1 MHQNSS
7 QICTLVAG
15 HAEMGSSISLSPLR
29 RPREVQGPH
38 HLKPLSNKGHVI
50 VYSRIEEGMAAATT
64 PKQAW
69 PAIFFLLL
77 LSGGSSGG
85 CPAVCDCTSQ
95 PRAVLCAHRRL
106 EAVPGG
112 LPLDTALLDL
122 SGNRLWGLQRG
133 MLSRL
138 GLLRELD
145 LSYNQ
150 LSTLEPGAFHGLQSL
165 LTLRLQGNRLRI
177 MGPRVFSGLSSLT
190 LLDIRLN
197 QIVLFL
203 DGAFGELGSL
213 QQLEV
218 GDNHLVFVA
227 PGAFAGLAKLS
238 TLTLERC
245 NLSTVPGPALARLPA
260 LGVLRLQEL
269 DIGRL
274 PGGAL
279 QGLGQLKELE
289 IHHWPP
295 LEALEPGSL
304 TGLNLSSL
312 AITRCN
318 LSSVPF
324 QALYHLS
331 FLRVLDL
338 SQNPISAIPAR
349 RLSPLVRLQEL
360 RLSGACLTSI
370 AAHAFHGLTAFH
382 LLDVADNALQ
392 TLEETAFSSPDKLV
406 TLRLSGNPLT
416 CDCRL
421 VWLLRL
427 RRRLDFGTSPPACA
441 GPQNVQGKSLR
452 EFSDILPPGHFTC
465 QPALIRKSGP
475 RWVIAEEG
483 GHAVFSCSGDGDP
496 APIVSWMRPQG
507 AWLGRAGRVRVL
519 EDGTLEIRSVQLRDR
534 GAYVCVVSNVAG
546 NDSLRTWLE
555 VIQVE
560 PPNSTLSDPNIT
572 MPGIPGPFFLDSR
585 GIAMVLAVGFLPFL
599 TSVTLCFGL
608 IALWSK
614 GKGRVKHHMTF
625 DFVAP
630 RASGDKN
637 SGGNRV
643 TAKLF

>member
-1 MHQNSS
+1 
-7 QICTLVAG
+7 
-15 HAEMGSSISLSPLR
+15 
-29 RPREVQGPH
+29 
-38 HLKPLSNKGHVI
+38 
-50 VYSRIEEGMAAATT
+50 MAPATT
-64 PKQAW
+64 PKRAW
-69 PAIFFLLL
+69 PPRRPLLVLLL
-77 LSGGSSGG
+77 VLGGSGGG
-85 CPAVCDCTSQ
+85 CPPACDCASR
-95 PRAVLCAHRRL
+95 PRAVLCARRRL

-112 LPLDTALLDL
+112 LPPDTELLDL

-145 LSYNQ
+145 LSDNQ
-150 LSTLEPGAFHGLQSL
+150 LSALEPGAFLGLQSL
-165 LTLRLQGNRLRI
+165 LTLRLRGNRLRI
-177 MGPRVFSGLSSLT
+177 LGPGVFSGLSALT
-190 LLDIRLN
+190 LLDLRLN

-227 PGAFAGLAKLS
+227 AGAFAGLAKLRS
-238 TLTLERC
+238 LTLERC

-260 LGVLRLQEL
+260 LGALRLRDL

-274 PGGAL
+274 PAGAL
-279 QGLGQLKELE
+279 GGLGQLQELE
-289 IHHWPP
+289 IHRWPG
-295 LEALEPGSL
+295 LDALEPGSL
-304 TGLNLSSL
+304 AGLNLSSL

-318 LSSVPF
+318 LSAVPF
-324 QALYHLS
+324 QALRHLS

-338 SQNPISAIPAR
+338 SENPIAALPAR
-349 RLSPLVRLQEL
+349 ALGALVRLQEL
-360 RLSGACLTSI
+360 RLSGARLTSI
-370 AAHAFHGLTAFH
+370 AAHAFHGLPAFH

-392 TLEETAFSSPDKLV
+392 TLEETAFPSPDTLV

-421 VWLLRL
+421 LWLLRL
-427 RRRLDFGTSPPACA
+427 RGRLDFGSSAPLCA
-441 GPQNVQGKSLR
+441 GPRHVQGKSLR
-452 EFSDILPPGHFTC
+452 DFSDILPPGHFTC
-465 QPALIRKSGP
+465 RPALIRKSGP
-475 RWVIAEEG
+475 RWVVAEEG
-483 GHAVFSCSGDGDP
+483 GRAIFSCSGDGDP
-496 APIVSWMRPQG
+496 APTVSWMRPQG
-507 AWLGRAGRVRVL
+507 ARLGRAGRVRVL

-534 GAYVCVVSNVAG
+534 GPYVCVVSNVAG

-560 PPNSTLSDPNIT
+560 PPNGTLSDPNIT
-572 MPGIPGPFFLDSR
+572 MPGGPGPFSLDSR
-585 GIAMVLAVGFLPFL
+585 GVAMVLAVGFLPFL

-614 GKGRVKHHMTF
+614 SKGRVKHHVTF

-630 RASGDKN
+630 RPSGDKK

>member
-1 MHQNSS
+1 
-7 QICTLVAG
+7 
-15 HAEMGSSISLSPLR
+15 MGRPPALDACGAQLDAALQLLR
-29 RPREVQGPH
+29 T
-38 HLKPLSNKGHVI
+38 
-50 VYSRIEEGMAAATT
+50 EETMAVATT
-64 PKQAW
+64 TKQVW
-69 PAIFFLLL
+69 PPWTPLLFLLL
-77 LSGGSSGG
+77 LPGRGSGG
-85 CPAVCDCTSQ
+85 CPTVCDCTSQ
-95 PRAVLCAHRRL
+95 PRAVLCDHRRL

-112 LPLDTALLDL
+112 LPLDTELLDL

-138 GLLRELD
+138 GLLQELD

-150 LSTLEPGAFHGLQSL
+150 LSSLEPGAFLGLQSL

-177 MGPRVFSGLSSLT
+177 LGPGVFSGLPALT
-190 LLDIRLN
+190 LLDLRLN
-197 QIVLFL
+197 HIVLFL

-218 GDNHLVFVA
+218 GHNHLVFVA

-245 NLSTVPGPALARLPA
+245 NLSTVPGLALARLPE
-260 LGVLRLQEL
+260 LGALRLREL

-274 PGGAL
+274 PAGAL
-279 QGLGQLKELE
+279 QGLGRLRELE
-289 IHHWPP
+289 IHHWPA

-304 TGLNLSSL
+304 AGLNLSSL

-324 QALYHLS
+324 QALHHLS

-338 SQNPISAIPAR
+338 SQNPISVIPAR
-349 RLSPLVRLQEL
+349 GLSPLVRLQEL
-360 RLSGACLTSI
+360 HLSGACLTSI
-370 AAHAFHGLTAFH
+370 AAHAFHGLAAFH

-392 TLEETAFSSPDKLV
+392 TLEEAAFPSPDTLV

-421 VWLLRL
+421 LWLLRL
-427 RRRLDFGTSPPACA
+427 SHRLDFGASPPACA
-441 GPQNVQGKSLR
+441 GPQHVQGKSLR

-465 QPALIRKSGP
+465 QPALIRRSGP

-483 GHAVFSCSGDGDP
+483 GRAIFSCSGDGDP
-496 APIVSWMRPQG
+496 APTVSWMRPQG
-507 AWLGRAGRVRVL
+507 PWLGRAGRVRVL

-534 GAYVCVVSNVAG
+534 GAYVCVLSNIAG

-555 VIQVE
+555 VIPAE
-560 PPNSTLSDPNIT
+560 PPNGTVFDPNIT
-572 MPGIPGPFFLDSR
+572 MPGIPGPFLLDSR
-585 GIAMVLAVGFLPFL
+585 GVAMVLAVGFLPFL

-614 GKGRVKHHMTF
+614 GKGRVKHHVTF

-630 RASGDKN
+630 RPSGDK
-637 SGGNRV
+637 SAGGNRV

>member
-1 MHQNSS
+1 
-7 QICTLVAG
+7 
-15 HAEMGSSISLSPLR
+15 
-29 RPREVQGPH
+29 
-38 HLKPLSNKGHVI
+38 
-50 VYSRIEEGMAAATT
+50 MAAATARR
-64 PKQAW
+64 QAW
-69 PAIFFLLL
+69 LGWLPLLVLLL
-77 LSGGSSGG
+77 QPTRGSGG
-85 CPAVCDCTSQ
+85 CPAVCDCSSQ
-95 PRAVLCAHRRL
+95 PRAVLCARRRL
-106 EAVPGG
+106 DAVPGG
-112 LPLDTALLDL
+112 LPLDIELLDL

-138 GLLRELD
+138 GRLRELD
-145 LSYNQ
+145 LSFNL
-150 LSTLEPGAFHGLQSL
+150 LSALEPGAFHGLQSL

-177 MGPRVFSGLSSLT
+177 LGPGVFSGLPALT
-190 LLDIRLN
+190 LLDLRLN

-227 PGAFAGLAKLS
+227 AEAFAGLIRLS

-245 NLSTVPGPALARLPA
+245 NLSSVPGMALARLPT
-260 LGVLRLQEL
+260 LGTLRLREL
-269 DIGRL
+269 DIWKL
-274 PGGAL
+274 PAGAL
-279 QGLGQLKELE
+279 RGLGQLRELE
-289 IHHWPP
+289 IHHWPS

-304 TGLNLSSL
+304 LGLNLSSL

-324 QALYHLS
+324 QALHHLT

-349 RLSPLVRLQEL
+349 GLSALVRLQEL

-370 AAHAFHGLTAFH
+370 AAHAFHGLMAFH
-382 LLDVADNALQ
+382 MLDVADNALQ
-392 TLEETAFSSPDKLV
+392 TLEETAFPAPDKLV

-421 VWLLRL
+421 LWLLRL
-427 RRRLDFGTSPPACA
+427 RSHLDFGESPPACA
-441 GPQNVQGKSLR
+441 GPQHVQGKSLR
-452 EFSDILPPGHFTC
+452 DFSDILPPGHFTC
-465 QPALIRKSGP
+465 RPALIRSSGP
-475 RWVIAEEG
+475 RWVVAEEG
-483 GHAVFSCSGDGDP
+483 GQAAFSCSGEGDP
-496 APIVSWMRPQG
+496 APTVSWMRPQG
-507 AWLGRAGRVRVL
+507 ARLGKAGRVRVL
-519 EDGTLEIRSVQLRDR
+519 KDGTLKIRSVQLRDR
-534 GAYVCVVSNVAG
+534 GAYICVVSNAAG

-555 VIQVE
+555 VLQVE
-560 PPNSTLSDPNIT
+560 PPNGSFSDPNIT
-572 MPGIPGPFFLDSR
+572 TPGIPGPFFLDGR
-585 GIAMVLAVGFLPFL
+585 GVAMVLAVGFLPFL

-630 RASGDKN
+630 RPSGDKD

>member
-1 MHQNSS
+1 
-7 QICTLVAG
+7 
-15 HAEMGSSISLSPLR
+15 
-29 RPREVQGPH
+29 
-38 HLKPLSNKGHVI
+38 
-50 VYSRIEEGMAAATT
+50 MASATT
-64 PKQAW
+64 PKQAGHPW
-69 PAIFFLLL
+69 HPLLVLLL
-77 LSGGSSGG
+77 LLGGSSGS
-85 CPAVCDCTSQ
+85 CPSACDCTSR

-112 LPLDTALLDL
+112 LPPDTELLDL
-122 SGNRLWGLQRG
+122 SGNRLWGLPQG

-138 GLLRELD
+138 GLLQELD
-145 LSYNQ
+145 LSDNQ
-150 LSTLEPGAFHGLQSL
+150 LSALEPGAFLGLRSL
-165 LTLRLQGNRLRI
+165 LTLRLRGNRLRI
-177 MGPRVFSGLSSLT
+177 LGPGVFAGLSALV
-190 LLDIRLN
+190 LLDLRRN

-227 PGAFAGLAKLS
+227 PGAFVGLAKLRS
-238 TLTLERC
+238 LTLEHC
-245 NLSTVPGPALARLPA
+245 NLSSVPGPALARLPE
-260 LGVLRLQEL
+260 LGALRLRDL

-274 PGGAL
+274 PAGAL
-279 QGLGQLKELE
+279 RGLGQLRELE
-289 IHHWPP
+289 IHRWPA

-304 TGLNLSSL
+304 AGLNLSSL

-318 LSSVPF
+318 LSTVPF
-324 QALYHLS
+324 QALHHLS

-392 TLEETAFSSPDKLV
+392 TLEETAFPSPDTLV

-421 VWLLRL
+421 LWLLRL
-427 RRRLDFGTSPPACA
+427 RGRLDFGSAAPACA
-441 GPQNVQGKSLR
+441 GPRHVQGKSLR

-475 RWVIAEEG
+475 RWVTAEEG
-483 GHAVFSCSGDGDP
+483 GRALFSCSGDGDP
-496 APIVSWMRPQG
+496 APTVSWMRPQG
-507 AWLGRAGRVRVL
+507 ARLGRAGRVRVL

-534 GAYVCVVSNVAG
+534 GPYVCVVSNVAG

-555 VIQVE
+555 VIQAA
-560 PPNSTLSDPNIT
+560 PPNGTLSDRNIT
-572 MPGIPGPFFLDSR
+572 MPGGPGPFFLDSR
-585 GIAMVLAVGFLPFL
+585 GVAMVLAVGFLPFL

-614 GKGRVKHHMTF
+614 SKGRVKHHMTF

-630 RASGDKN
+630 RPSGDKK

>member
-1 MHQNSS
+1 MGRPP
-7 QICTLVAG
+7 TLAR
-15 HAEMGSSISLSPLR
+15 GS
-29 RPREVQGPH
+29 VQLDVTLQLPGT
-38 HLKPLSNKGHVI
+38 
-50 VYSRIEEGMAAATT
+50 EEGTAMGKAAT
-64 PKQAW
+64 QAW
-69 PAIFFLLL
+69 PPWAPVLFLLL
-77 LSGGSSGG
+77 LSAGSCGG
-85 CPAVCDCTSQ
+85 CPAVCDCASQ
-95 PRAVLCAHRRL
+95 PRAVLCPLRRL

-112 LPLDTALLDL
+112 LPPDTELLDL

-138 GLLRELD
+138 GLLQELD

-150 LSTLEPGAFHGLQSL
+150 LSMLEPGAFEGLQSL

-177 MGPRVFSGLSSLT
+177 LGPGIFSGLSALT
-190 LLDIRLN
+190 LLDLRLN

-227 PGAFAGLAKLS
+227 PGAFTGLARLS
-238 TLTLERC
+238 ALTLERC
-245 NLSTVPGPALARLPA
+245 NLSSVPGLALARLRA
-260 LGVLRLQEL
+260 LRALRLREL

-274 PGGAL
+274 PAGAL
-279 QGLGQLKELE
+279 RGLGQLKELE
-289 IHHWPP
+289 IRSWPA

-304 TGLNLSSL
+304 AGLNLSSL
-312 AITRCN
+312 AITHCN
-318 LSSVPF
+318 LSAVPF
-324 QALYHLS
+324 QALHHLS

-349 RLSPLVRLQEL
+349 GLSPLVRLQEL
-360 RLSGACLTSI
+360 RLAGACLTSI
-370 AAHAFHGLTAFH
+370 AANAFHGLAAFH

-392 TLEETAFSSPDKLV
+392 TLEETAFPSPDKLV

-421 VWLLRL
+421 LWLLRL
-427 RRRLDFGTSPPACA
+427 RSHLDFGASPPACA
-441 GPQNVQGKSLR
+441 GPQPLQGKSLR

-483 GHAVFSCSGDGDP
+483 GRAVFSCSGDGDP
-496 APIVSWMRPQG
+496 APTVSWMRPQG
-507 AWLGRAGRVRVL
+507 PRLGRAGRVRAL
-519 EDGTLEIRSVQLRDR
+519 EDGTLEIRSVQLQDQ
-534 GAYVCVVSNVAG
+534 GAYVCMVSNVAG

-560 PPNSTLSDPNIT
+560 PPNGTLSDPNIT

-585 GIAMVLAVGFLPFL
+585 GVAMVLAVGFLPFL

-630 RASGDKN
+630 RPSGDKN

>member
-1 MHQNSS
+1 MDSLTSPLWRSGKIQGYHR
-7 QICTLVAG
+7 LK
-15 HAEMGSSISLSPLR
+15 SLSKK
-29 RPREVQGPH
+29 GP
-38 HLKPLSNKGHVI
+38 VI
-50 VYSRIEEGMAAATT
+50 IYSRTEEGMAVVTA
-64 PKQAW
+64 PKQDWALW
-69 PAIFFLLL
+69 RPLLFLLL
-77 LSGGSSGG
+77 LPGGNSGR

-95 PRAVLCAHRRL
+95 LRAVLCAHRQL

-112 LPLDTALLDL
+112 LPLDTELLDL

-138 GLLRELD
+138 CLLQELD

-165 LTLRLQGNRLRI
+165 LTLRLQSNRLRV
-177 MGPRVFSGLSSLT
+177 MGPHVFSGLSALT
-190 LLDIRLN
+190 LLDLRSN

-218 GDNHLVFVA
+218 GDNHLVFVT
-227 PGAFAGLAKLS
+227 PGAFSGLAKLG

-245 NLSTVPGPALARLPA
+245 NLSTVPGLALAHLPA
-260 LGVLRLQEL
+260 LVVLRLREL

-274 PGGAL
+274 PAGVL
-279 QGLGQLKELE
+279 RGLGQLKELE
-289 IHHWPP
+289 IHHWPS
-295 LEALEPGSL
+295 LGALESGSL
-304 TGLNLSSL
+304 VGLNLSSL
-312 AITRCN
+312 AITHCN

-324 QALYHLS
+324 QALHHLS
-331 FLRVLDL
+331 FLKVLDL

-392 TLEETAFSSPDKLV
+392 TLEETAFPSPDKLV

-421 VWLLRL
+421 LWLLRL
-427 RRRLDFGTSPPACA
+427 CRHLDFGTSPPACA
-441 GPQNVQGKSLR
+441 GPRHVQGKSLR

-496 APIVSWMRPQG
+496 APTVSWMRPQG
-507 AWLGRAGRVRVL
+507 AWLGRAGRVRVRG
-519 EDGTLEIRSVQLRDR
+519 DGALEIRSVQRRDR

-555 VIQVE
+555 VIQTE
-560 PPNSTLSDPNIT
+560 PANGTLSDANIT
-572 MPGIPGPFFLDSR
+572 VPRTPEPFLLDSR
-585 GIAMVLAVGFLPFL
+585 GIAVVLAVGFLPFL
-599 TSVTLCFGL
+599 TSVALCFGL

-614 GKGRVKHHMTF
+614 SKGRVKHHMTF

-630 RASGDKN
+630 RPSGDKN
-637 SGGNRV
+637 SGGHRV

>member
-1 MHQNSS
+1 MD
-7 QICTLVAG
+7 
-15 HAEMGSSISLSPLR
+15 
-29 RPREVQGPH
+29 
-38 HLKPLSNKGHVI
+38 
-50 VYSRIEEGMAAATT
+50 AATA
-64 PKQAW
+64 PKPAW
-69 PAIFFLLL
+69 PPWPPLLFLLL
-77 LSGGSSGG
+77 LPGAGSAS
-85 CPAVCDCTSQ
+85 CPAVCDCASQ

-106 EAVPGG
+106 EAIPGG
-112 LPLDTALLDL
+112 LPPDTELLDL
-122 SGNRLWGLQRG
+122 SGNHLWGLQQG

-150 LSTLEPGAFHGLQSL
+150 LSTLEPGTFHGLQSL

-177 MGPRVFSGLSSLT
+177 MGPGVFSGLSALI
-190 LLDIRLN
+190 LLDLRFN

-213 QQLEV
+213 RQLEV
-218 GDNHLVFVA
+218 GNNHLVFVA
-227 PGAFAGLAKLS
+227 PGAFTGLVQLS
-238 TLTLERC
+238 ALTLERC
-245 NLSTVPGPALARLPA
+245 NLSMVPGMALARLPA
-260 LGVLRLQEL
+260 LVALRLREL
-269 DIGRL
+269 DIERL
-274 PGGAL
+274 PAGAL

-289 IHHWPP
+289 IHHWPS
-295 LEALEPGSL
+295 LEALDPGSL
-304 TGLNLSSL
+304 VGLNLSSL
-312 AITRCN
+312 AITHCN

-331 FLRVLDL
+331 FLRALDL

-360 RLSGACLTSI
+360 RLSGAGLTSI

-382 LLDVADNALQ
+382 LLDVADNNLQ
-392 TLEETAFSSPDKLV
+392 TLEESAFPSPDKLV

-421 VWLLRL
+421 LWLLRL
-427 RRRLDFGTSPPACA
+427 RSHLDFGSEPPACA
-441 GPQNVQGKSLR
+441 GPQHVQGKNLR
-452 EFSDILPPGHFTC
+452 EFADILPPGHFTC
-465 QPALIRKSGP
+465 KPALIRKSGP

-483 GHAVFSCSGDGDP
+483 GYAGFSCSGEGDP
-496 APIVSWMRPQG
+496 APTISWMRPQG
-507 AWLGRAGRVRVL
+507 PWLGRAGRIRVL
-519 EDGTLEIRSVQLRDR
+519 EDGTLEIHSVQLRDR
-534 GAYVCVVSNVAG
+534 GPYVCVVSNAAG
-546 NDSLRTWLE
+546 TDSLRTWLE

-560 PPNSTLSDPNIT
+560 PPNGTLSDPNIT
-572 MPGIPGPFFLDSR
+572 MPGIPGPFLLDSR
-585 GIAMVLAVGFLPFL
+585 GVAMVLAVGFLPFL

-614 GKGRVKHHMTF
+614 GKGHVKHHTTF

-630 RASGDKN
+630 RPSGDKN

>member
-1 MHQNSS
+1 MA
-7 QICTLVAG
+7 T
-15 HAEMGSSISLSPLR
+15 
-29 RPREVQGPH
+29 
-38 HLKPLSNKGHVI
+38 
-50 VYSRIEEGMAAATT
+50 AAAL
-64 PKQAW
+64 KLAW
-69 PAIFFLLL
+69 PPWLLL
-77 LSGGSSGG
+77 LLLLFLPTHGSGG
-85 CPAVCDCTSQ
+85 CPAVCDCASQ

-112 LPLDTALLDL
+112 LPLDTELLDL

-138 GLLRELD
+138 GLLQELD

-165 LTLRLQGNRLRI
+165 VSLKLQGNRLRI
-177 MGPRVFSGLSSLT
+177 MAPGVFAGLSALT
-190 LLDIRLN
+190 LLDLRLN

-203 DGAFGELGSL
+203 DGAFRELGSL

-227 PGAFAGLAKLS
+227 PGAFAGLARLRS
-238 TLTLERC
+238 LTLERC
-245 NLSTVPGPALARLPA
+245 NLSTVPGLALAQMPELVALRLRELDIWRLPA
-260 LGVLRLQEL
+260 
-269 DIGRL
+269 
-274 PGGAL
+274 GAL
-279 QGLGQLKELE
+279 RGLGQLKELE
-289 IHHWPP
+289 IHHWPS
-295 LEALEPGSL
+295 LEVLEPGSL
-304 TGLNLSSL
+304 QGLNLSSL

-318 LSSVPF
+318 LSTVPF
-324 QALYHLS
+324 QALHHLS
-331 FLRVLDL
+331 FLVVLDL

-349 RLSPLVRLQEL
+349 GLSPLVRLQEL
-360 RLSGACLTSI
+360 RLSGAGLTSI
-370 AAHAFHGLTAFH
+370 AAQAFHGLTAFH

-392 TLEETAFSSPDKLV
+392 TLEETAFPSPDKLV

-421 VWLLRL
+421 LWLLRL
-427 RRRLDFGTSPPACA
+427 RQRLDFGTSPPACA
-441 GPQNVQGKSLR
+441 GPQHVQGKSLR
-452 EFSDILPPGHFTC
+452 DFSDILPPDHFTC

-475 RWVIAEEG
+475 RWVTAEEG
-483 GHAVFSCSGDGDP
+483 SQAVFSCSGDGDP
-496 APIVSWMRPQG
+496 TPTVSWRRLRG

-534 GAYVCVVSNVAG
+534 GAYICMVSNVAG

-555 VIQVE
+555 VIPVE
-560 PPNSTLSDPNIT
+560 PINGTLDPNIT
-572 MPGIPGPFFLDSR
+572 MPEIPGPFFLDGR
-585 GIAMVLAVGFLPFL
+585 GVAMVLAVGFLPFL

-614 GKGRVKHHMTF
+614 GKGRVKHHVTF

-630 RASGDKN
+630 RPSGDKN

>member
-1 MHQNSS
+1 MA
-7 QICTLVAG
+7 VAT
-15 HAEMGSSISLSPLR
+15 A
-29 RPREVQGPH
+29 
-38 HLKPLSNKGHVI
+38 
-50 VYSRIEEGMAAATT
+50 

-69 PAIFFLLL
+69 PPWPPVFLLL
-77 LSGGSSGG
+77 LLPAMGSSGN
-85 CPAVCDCTSQ
+85 CPAVCDCASQ
-95 PRAVLCAHRRL
+95 PQAVLCAHRRL

-112 LPLDTALLDL
+112 LPLDTELLDL
-122 SGNRLWGLQRG
+122 SGNRLWGLQQG

-138 GLLRELD
+138 GQLRELD

-150 LSTLEPGAFHGLQSL
+150 LSTLEPGAFHGLRSL
-165 LTLRLQGNRLRI
+165 LILRLQGNRLRI
-177 MGPRVFSGLSSLT
+177 MGPGVFAGLSSLT
-190 LLDIRLN
+190 LLDLRLN

-203 DGAFGELGSL
+203 DGTFRELGSL

-260 LGVLRLQEL
+260 LGALRLREL

-274 PGGAL
+274 PAGAL
-279 QGLGQLKELE
+279 RGLGQLRELE
-289 IHHWPP
+289 IRHWPA

-304 TGLNLSSL
+304 GGLNLSTL
-312 AITRCN
+312 AITHCN

-324 QALYHLS
+324 QALHHLS
-331 FLRVLDL
+331 FLRALDL
-338 SQNPISAIPAR
+338 SRNPISAIPAR
-349 RLSPLVRLQEL
+349 RLSSLVRLQEL

-392 TLEETAFSSPDKLV
+392 TLEETAFPSPDKLV

-421 VWLLRL
+421 LWLLRL
-427 RRRLDFGTSPPACA
+427 RRRLDFGSTPPACA
-441 GPQNVQGKSLR
+441 GPQHVQGKSLR

-465 QPALIRKSGP
+465 RPALIRKSGP
-475 RWVIAEEG
+475 RWVMAEEG
-483 GHAVFSCSGDGDP
+483 GHAIFSCSGDGDP
-496 APIVSWMRPQG
+496 APTVSWMRPPG
-507 AWLGRAGRVRVL
+507 VRLGKAGRVRAL
-519 EDGTLEIRSVQLRDR
+519 QDGTLEIRSVQLRDR

-560 PPNSTLSDPNIT
+560 PPNGTLSDPNIT
-572 MPGIPGPFFLDSR
+572 SPGIPGPFFLDSK

-614 GKGRVKHHMTF
+614 GKGRVKHHVTF

-630 RASGDKN
+630 RTSGDKN

>member
-1 MHQNSS
+1 MPPSS
-7 QICTLVAG
+7 FS
-15 HAEMGSSISLSPLR
+15 GSPGSPGLLSS
-29 RPREVQGPH
+29 
-38 HLKPLSNKGHVI
+38 KALSKKAHVI
-50 VYSRIEEGMAAATT
+50 TCSRTEGRMEAPTAL
-64 PKQAW
+64 KQAW
-69 PAIFFLLL
+69 VQWPLILFLLL
-77 LSGGSSGG
+77 LLGGSSGS
-85 CPAVCDCTSQ
+85 CPAVCDCASQ
-95 PRAVLCAHRRL
+95 PQAVLCAHRRL

-112 LPLDTALLDL
+112 LPLDTELLDL
-122 SGNRLWGLQRG
+122 SRNRLWVLQRG

-150 LSTLEPGAFHGLQSL
+150 LSTLEPGAFHGLQHL
-165 LTLRLQGNRLRI
+165 LTLRLQSNRLRI
-177 MGPRVFSGLSSLT
+177 LGPGVFSGLSALT
-190 LLDIRLN
+190 LLDLRLN

-203 DGAFGELGSL
+203 DGAFRELGSL

-238 TLTLERC
+238 AFTLERC
-245 NLSTVPGPALARLPA
+245 NLSTVPGPALTHLPA
-260 LGVLRLQEL
+260 LVALRLREL

-274 PGGAL
+274 QAEAL
-279 QGLGQLKELE
+279 RGLGQLKELE
-289 IHHWPP
+289 IHHWPT
-295 LEALEPGSL
+295 LEALDPGSL
-304 TGLNLSSL
+304 IGLNLSSL

-324 QALYHLS
+324 QALHHLS

-338 SQNPISAIPAR
+338 SQNPISAIPAH

-360 RLSGACLTSI
+360 RLSRACLTSI

-392 TLEETAFSSPDKLV
+392 TLEETAFPSPNKLV

-421 VWLLRL
+421 LWLLRL
-427 RRRLDFGTSPPACA
+427 RHHLDFGASPPACA
-441 GPQNVQGKSLR
+441 GPQHVQGRRLS

-465 QPALIRKSGP
+465 KPALVRKSGP
-475 RWVIAEEG
+475 RWVIVGEG
-483 GHAVFSCSGDGDP
+483 GRAVFSCSGDGDP
-496 APIVSWMRPQG
+496 APTVSWMRPQG

-519 EDGTLEIRSVQLRDR
+519 EDGALEIRSVQLRDR

-555 VIQVE
+555 VIQVG
-560 PPNSTLSDPNIT
+560 PPNGTLSNLNMT
-572 MPGIPGPFFLDSR
+572 MPGIPGPFFLDNR
-585 GIAMVLAVGFLPFL
+585 GLAMVLAVGFLPFL

-614 GKGRVKHHMTF
+614 SKGRVKHHVTF

-630 RASGDKN
+630 RPSGDKS

>member
-1 MHQNSS
+1 MPH
-7 QICTLVAG
+7 LL
-15 HAEMGSSISLSPLR
+15 AERRWAAPSLPALR
-29 RPREVQGPH
+29 RPRKAQGDH
-38 HLKPLSNKGHVI
+38 HPKPLPNKDHVT
-50 VYSRIEEGMAAATT
+50 VCFRTEEGMATATT
-64 PKQAW
+64 PQQAW
-69 PAIFFLLL
+69 HPWRPLLVLLL
-77 LSGGSSGG
+77 LLGGGGGG
-85 CPAVCDCTSQ
+85 CPAACDCTSR

-112 LPLDTALLDL
+112 LPPDTELLDL

-138 GLLRELD
+138 GLLQELD
-145 LSYNQ
+145 LSDNQ
-150 LSTLEPGAFHGLQSL
+150 LSALEPGAFLGLQSL
-165 LTLRLQGNRLRI
+165 LTLRLRGNRLRI
-177 MGPRVFSGLSSLT
+177 LGPGVFSGLSALT
-190 LLDIRLN
+190 LLDLRLN

-227 PGAFAGLAKLS
+227 PGAFAGLAKLRS
-238 TLTLERC
+238 LTLERC
-245 NLSTVPGPALARLPA
+245 NLSTVPGPALARLPE
-260 LGVLRLQEL
+260 LGALRLRDL

-274 PGGAL
+274 PAGAL
-279 QGLGQLKELE
+279 GGLGQLQELE
-289 IHHWPP
+289 IHRWPA

-304 TGLNLSSL
+304 AGLNLSSL

-318 LSSVPF
+318 LSAVPF
-324 QALYHLS
+324 QALRHLS

-360 RLSGACLTSI
+360 RLSGAGLTSI

-392 TLEETAFSSPDKLV
+392 TLEETAFPSPDKLV

-421 VWLLRL
+421 LWLLRL
-427 RRRLDFGTSPPACA
+427 RGRLDFGSSAPACA
-441 GPQNVQGKSLR
+441 GPQHVQGKSLR

-483 GHAVFSCSGDGDP
+483 RRAIFSCSGDGDP
-496 APIVSWMRPQG
+496 APTVSWMRPQG
-507 AWLGRAGRVRVL
+507 ARLGRAGRVRVL

-534 GAYVCVVSNVAG
+534 GPYVCVVSNVAG

-560 PPNSTLSDPNIT
+560 PPNGTLSDLNIT
-572 MPGIPGPFFLDSR
+572 VPGGPGPFFLDSR
-585 GIAMVLAVGFLPFL
+585 GVAMVLAVGFLPFL

-614 GKGRVKHHMTF
+614 SKGRVKHHVTF

-630 RASGDKN
+630 RPSGDKK

>member
-1 MHQNSS
+1 
-7 QICTLVAG
+7 
-15 HAEMGSSISLSPLR
+15 MGQASALERCSAQLDATPQLLR
-29 RPREVQGPH
+29 PQG
-38 HLKPLSNKGHVI
+38 
-50 VYSRIEEGMAAATT
+50 MDAATA
-64 PKQAW
+64 PKQARLPW
-69 PAIFFLLL
+69 SPLLFLLL
-77 LSGGSSGG
+77 LPGRSISS
-85 CPAVCDCTSQ
+85 CPTVCDCTSQ
-95 PRAVLCAHRRL
+95 TRAVLCAHRRL
-106 EAVPGG
+106 DTIPGG
-112 LPLDTALLDL
+112 LPLDTELLDM

-138 GLLRELD
+138 GQLQELD

-177 MGPRVFSGLSSLT
+177 VGPGIFSGLSALM
-190 LLDIRLN
+190 LLDLRLN

-203 DGAFGELGSL
+203 DGAFSELGSL

-238 TLTLERC
+238 TITLERC
-245 NLSTVPGPALARLPA
+245 NLSTVPGLALAQLPALVALRLRELDIERLPA
-260 LGVLRLQEL
+260 
-269 DIGRL
+269 
-274 PGGAL
+274 GAL
-279 QGLGQLKELE
+279 RGLGQLKELE
-289 IHHWPP
+289 IHHWPS
-295 LEALEPGSL
+295 LEALDPGSL
-304 TGLNLSSL
+304 VGLNLSSL

-324 QALYHLS
+324 QALHHLS
-331 FLRVLDL
+331 FLRILDL

-392 TLEETAFSSPDKLV
+392 TLEETAFPSPDKLV

-421 VWLLRL
+421 LWLLRL

-441 GPQNVQGKSLR
+441 GPQHVQGKSLR

-465 QPALIRKSGP
+465 KPALIRKSGP

-496 APIVSWMRPQG
+496 APTVSWMRPQG
-507 AWLGRAGRVRVL
+507 AWLGRVGRVRVL

-560 PPNSTLSDPNIT
+560 PPNGTLSDPNIT

-585 GIAMVLAVGFLPFL
+585 GVAMVLAVGFLPFL

-630 RASGDKN
+630 RPSGDKN